1 MFRGHQ
7 LQSMPSVD
15 KFRRAREAEFCIKCF
30 DKGIKFVGDSHLSKE
45 TNQAVQCMVT
55 KDSKHRYSCLDKE
68 CLNHMWVC
76 RKHKKLNEPVMKKQQ
91 ARLKASGGSLNF
103 HVDPSSAPAASAV
116 SSPATTPNLPVQ
128 PILLEYIPT
137 ALPDSIR
144 NTMNHS
150 EISDALQNMQANQSS
165 LTVPASSQPNQKK
178 SRNAKKKAAAAKSS
192 FIPVPKGSPMF
203 MFQGVE
209 GKIKSTKWFYDSG
222 CSHMCMMN
230 SIPVT
235 EYDSTLLQKGP
246 FNIGGV
252 GGIKVMANDEYLI
265 SVKREDG
272 RMGGC
277 STFRE

>member
-1 MFRGHQ
+1 MA
-7 LQSMPSVD
+7 LPSVD
-15 KFRRAREAEFCIKCF
+15 KFRKAREAEFCIKCF
-30 DKGIKFVGDSHLSKE
+30 DKGIKFVGGSHLSKE

-150 EISDALQNMQANQSS
+150 EISDALQNMQANQSF
-165 LTVPASSQPNQKK
+165 LTVPASSQPNQKEIK
-178 SRNAKKKAAAAKSS
+178 ECKEGGTCSKVQLHTCAKGFSNFHVSR
-192 FIPVPKGSPMF
+192 G
-203 MFQGVE
+203 
-209 GKIKSTKWFYDSG
+209 
-222 CSHMCMMN
+222 
-230 SIPVT
+230 
-235 EYDSTLLQKGP
+235 
-246 FNIGGV
+246 
-252 GGIKVMANDEYLI
+252 
-265 SVKREDG
+265 
-272 RMGGC
+272 
-277 STFRE
+277 